1 MENIDDEEYEAP
13 EDLGDY
19 NDDELGSWPVPP
31 QSVQN
36 DPHPWLRPLVD

>member
-19 NDDELGSWPVPP
+19 EDDDIGIMARAAAE
-31 QSVQN
+31 
-36 DPHPWLRPLVD
+36 RAK